1 VLCIFLI
8 INPILPWEKILN
20 TTAEAK
26 DTLSL
31 LAVIVF
37 VFFSVQF
44 IFKLIT
50 SILLADQKS
59 SLVDLINVAG
69 SLLSLIVI
77 FILVSTGKNSHSLL
91 YLGAALS
98 VCPVISLMTASFFAF
113 SGKYK
118 IYRPSIRFVDLKQ
131 SGNLIGLGFLFFIPQ
146 LCSLIV
152 FSTSNIIIVRLF
164 TPSEVTVYNIAYR
177 YFSLVIVFFNILLAP
192 FWSAFTEAFVKKD
205 NLWIKNVMSK
215 LVVFWLIS
223 CLGVVVMI
231 MLSKWIFRI
240 WLGDLIIVPLQ
251 LMIGLAIYVCV
262 ANWNNIFAFFING
275 ISKILLQVWLS
286 LFAGIAFIPL
296 AIMLAGK
303 FGLIGIPLG
312 MALSIFPG
320 TLFTPIQ
327 CKKII
332 GGTANGIWNK

>member
-37 VFFSVQF
+37 AFFSVQF

-98 VCPVISLMTASFFAF
+98 VCPVISLMAASFFAF

-152 FSTSNIIIVRLF
+152 FSTSNIIIVQLF
-164 TPSEVTVYNIAYR
+164 TPSEVTIYNIAYR

-205 NLWIKNVMSK
+205 NLWIRNAIHR
-215 LVVFWLIS
+215 LVVLWIIS
-223 CLGVVVMI
+223 CFGCIVMV
-231 MLSKWIFRI
+231 LFSKWAFLI
-240 WLGDLIIVPLQ
+240 WIGDQIVIPFHL
-251 LMIGLAIYVCV
+251 LIGLVIYVSIS
-262 ANWNNIFAFFING
+262 NWNNIFVSFTCG
-275 ISKILLQVWLS
+275 TSKIFLQVWLS
-286 LFAGIAFIPL
+286 LFAGIVFIPL
-296 AIMLAGK
+296 AIILSK
-303 FGLIGIPLG
+303 HIGLISVPLAMG
-312 MALSIFPG
+312 LSILPG
-320 TLFTPIQ
+320 SFITPIQ
-327 CKKII
+327 YQKLI
-332 GGTANGIWNK
+332 NGQAKGVWNK